1 MSPRAAALILTA
13 LLLLPASAGAQQPQ
27 PSPQRVPAFDQA
39 RVYTREADFQRAI
52 APYLAAIAANPRHAR
67 AHYWL
72 GVAYLY
78 AFRQYRTGLAPYAAG
93 FVPRAVASL
102 RQAVQ
107 LDANFIPGYVV
118 LHDAFVL
125 AGDLEE
131 AAKVVAEISKRTTP
145 AGLPYTLP

>member
-1 MSPRAAALILTA
+1 MSPRRAALTLA
-13 LLLLPASAGAQQPQ
+13 AVLLIPAAAGAQQPQ
-27 PSPQRVPAFDQA
+27 PSPQPVPAFDQG

-78 AFRQYRTGLAPYAAG
+78 AFRQFRTGLAPFAAG

-102 RQAVQ
+102 RQAVAV
-107 LDANFIPGYVV
+107 DANFIPGYLV
-118 LHDAFVL
+118 LHDALVL
-125 AGDLEE
+125 AGNLEE
-131 AAKVVAEISKRTTP
+131 AAKVVAEIAKRTTP